1 METLMERLT
10 SFSDL
15 LELQQVDS
23 LIDKLRVDRRTL
35 PELAQHRE
43 AAGEAAATAAA
54 HSEVNDRLRAVE
66 RSTARVEDELTM
78 TEQRVRE
85 QERRLFAGAMSARE
99 ADHLRQE
106 VGNLRNRVSVMEDEL
121 LELLEQRERLDE
133 EEKSAGETAAEASGV
148 ERRLAARVAELEATI
163 DASLARYRQRRAEIA
178 AGIDPGLVRKYVHL
192 RKRRGGVV
200 VGEVD
205 GRVCGACHLQ
215 MSVAEYDEVASDR
228 IPQCIHCAA
237 ILCL

>member
-1 METLMERLT
+1 MERLT

-23 LIDKLRVDRRTL
+23 LIDKLREDRLTL
-35 PELAQHRE
+35 PELAQLRE

-54 HSEVNDRLRAVE
+54 HSDVNDRLRAVE

-121 LELLEQRERLDE
+121 LELLEERERLDE
-133 EEKSAGETAAEASGV
+133 EEKSAGETAAAASGA
-148 ERRLAARVAELEATI
+148 ERRLAARVAELEASI
-163 DASLARYRQRRAEIA
+163 DASLSRYLQRRAEIA
-178 AGIDPGLVRKYVHL
+178 ADVDPGLVRKYVQL

-215 MSVAEYDEVASDR
+215 MSVAEYEEVAADR

>member
-1 METLMERLT
+1 MERLT

-15 LELQQVDS
+15 LDLQQVDS
-23 LIDKLRVDRRTL
+23 LIDKLGEDRRTL
-35 PELAQHRE
+35 PELAELRK
-43 AAGEAAATAAA
+43 AAGEAAATASA
-54 HSEVNDRLRAVE
+54 HSEVNDRLRVVE

-78 TEQRVRE
+78 TEQRLGE

-99 ADHLRQE
+99 AEHLRLE
-106 VGNLRNRVSVMEDEL
+106 VGNLRNLVSRMEDEL
-121 LELLEQRERLDE
+121 LELLEERERLDE
-133 EEKSAGETAAEASGV
+133 EEKSARETAAAAAGV
-148 ERRLAARVAELEATI
+148 ERGLAARVAELQADI
-163 DASLARYRQRRAEIA
+163 DASLSSYRQRRAEIA
-178 AGIDPGLVRKYVHL
+178 AEIDPGLLRKYVQL
-192 RKRRGGVV
+192 RQRRGGVV

-215 MSVAEYDEVASDR
+215 MSVAEYEEAASEA

>member
-1 METLMERLT
+1 MERLT

-23 LIDKLRVDRRTL
+23 LIDKLGADRRTL

-148 ERRLAARVAELEATI
+148 ERRLAARVAELEANI
-163 DASLARYRQRRAEIA
+163 DASLARYLQRRAEIA
-178 AGIDPGLVRKYVHL
+178 AGIDSGLVRKYLHL

-215 MSVAEYDEVASDR
+215 MSVAEYEEVASDR

>member
-1 METLMERLT
+1 MERLT

-15 LELQQVDS
+15 LDLQQVDS
-23 LIDKLRVDRRTL
+23 LIDKLRQDRRTL
-35 PELAQHRE
+35 PELAELRK
-43 AAGEAAATAAA
+43 AAVEAAATAAA

-106 VGNLRNRVSVMEDEL
+106 VGNLHNRVSVMEDEL
-121 LELLEQRERLDE
+121 LELLEERERLDAE
-133 EEKSAGETAAEASGV
+133 EEAARETAAEASGV
-148 ERRLAARVAELEATI
+148 QRRLADRVAELEAAI
-163 DASLARYRQRRAEIA
+163 DASLARYRQRQAEVA
-178 AGIDPGLVRKYVHL
+178 ADIDPALLRKYVQL

-200 VGEVD
+200 VGEVE
-205 GRVCGACHLQ
+205 GRLCGACHLQ
-215 MSVAEYDEVASDR
+215 MSAAEYEEVASDS

>member
-1 METLMERLT
+1 MERLT

-23 LIDKLRVDRRTL
+23 LIDKLREDRRTL
-35 PELAQHRE
+35 SERAQLRE
-43 AAGEAAATAAA
+43 AAREAAAAAA
-54 HSEVNDRLRAVE
+54 AYSDVNDRLRAVE

-106 VGNLRNRVSVMEDEL
+106 VGNLHNRVSVMEDEL
-121 LELLEQRERLDE
+121 LELLEERERLDAE
-133 EEKSAGETAAEASGV
+133 EEGARETAAEASGV

-163 DASLARYRQRRAEIA
+163 DASLVRYLQRRAEIA
-178 AGIDPGLVRKYVHL
+178 ADIDPVLVRKYVQL

-215 MSVAEYDEVASDR
+215 MSAAEYEEVAADR

>member
-1 METLMERLT
+1 MERLT

-23 LIDKLRVDRRTL
+23 LIDKLREDRLTL
-35 PELAQHRE
+35 PERAELRE
-43 AAGEAAATAAA
+43 AAGVAAATAST

-66 RSTARVEDELTM
+66 RSTARVEDDLTM

-85 QERRLFAGAMSARE
+85 RERRLYAGAMSARE
-99 ADHLRQE
+99 ADHLRLE
-106 VGNLRNRVSVMEDEL
+106 VGNLRKRVSTMEDEL
-121 LELLEQRERLDE
+121 LELLEERERLDV
-133 EEKSAGETAAEASGV
+133 EEKSASETAAAASEA
-148 ERRLAARVAELEATI
+148 ERRLVARVAELEAAI
-163 DASLARYRQRRAEIA
+163 DTSLSRYRQRRAEIA
-178 AGIDPGLVRKYVHL
+178 AEIEQGLLRKYVQL

-200 VGEVD
+200 VGDVD

-215 MSVAEYDEVASDR
+215 MSAAEYEEVASDA
-228 IPQCIHCAA
+228 IPQCINCAA

>member
-1 METLMERLT
+1 MERLT

-35 PELAQHRE
+35 PELAELRE
-43 AAGEAAATAAA
+43 AAVEAAATTAA
-54 HSEVNDRLRAVE
+54 HSDVNDRLRVVE

-106 VGNLRNRVSVMEDEL
+106 VGNLSNRVSTMEDEL
-121 LELLEQRERLDE
+121 LELLEERERLD
-133 EEKSAGETAAEASGV
+133 AERRRR
-148 ERRLAARVAELEATI
+148 ERRLRRHRGSSAACGPG
-163 DASLARYRQRRAEIA
+163 RRA
-178 AGIDPGLVRKYVHL
+178 
-192 RKRRGGVV
+192 RGGHRCVAGAV
-200 VGEVD
+200 PATA
-205 GRVCGACHLQ
+205 GRNRA
-215 MSVAEYDEVASDR
+215 
-228 IPQCIHCAA
+228 
-237 ILCL
+237 

>member
-1 METLMERLT
+1 MERLT

-23 LIDKLRVDRRTL
+23 LIDKLGEDRRTL
-35 PELAQHRE
+35 PERAELRD
-43 AAGEAAATAAA
+43 AAGKAAATAAA
-54 HSEVNDRLRAVE
+54 HSDVNDRLRVVE

-106 VGNLRNRVSVMEDEL
+106 VGNLRNRVSTMEDEL
-121 LELLEQRERLDE
+121 LELLEERERLDAE
-133 EEKSAGETAAEASGV
+133 EEEARRTAAEASGV
-148 ERRLAARVAELEATI
+148 ERRLAARVAELEAAI
-163 DASLARYRQRRAEIA
+163 DTSLTRYRQRRAEVA
-178 AGIDPGLVRKYVHL
+178 ADIDPGLLRKYVEL
-192 RKRRGGVV
+192 RQRRGGVV

-215 MSVAEYDEVASDR
+215 MSVAEYEDVASDS

>member
-1 METLMERLT
+1 MERLT

-23 LIDKLRVDRRTL
+23 LIDKLRTDRRTL
-35 PELAQHRE
+35 PELAELRE
-43 AAGEAAATAAA
+43 AVQVAATTASA
-54 HSEVNDRLRAVE
+54 HSQVNDRLRVVE

-78 TEQRVRE
+78 TEQRLRE

-99 ADHLRQE
+99 ADHLRLE
-106 VGNLRNRVSVMEDEL
+106 VGNLRNRVSTMEDEL
-121 LELLEQRERLDE
+121 LELLEERERLDV
-133 EEKSAGETAAEASGV
+133 EEKSASETAAAASGA

-163 DASLARYRQRRAEIA
+163 DASLLRYRQRRAEIA
-178 AGIDPGLVRKYVHL
+178 AEIEPGLLGKYVQL

-215 MSVAEYDEVASDR
+215 MSVAEYAEVASDR